1 MEGPIPLTNQPY
13 HTKRSI
19 KSRLKRIQA
28 VLGVDPLW
36 EFFYHTLGSQD
47 APSVLRWGLIPH
59 NYYEFG
65 TGWGDSLRKYLSA
78 VRSYCRAAD
87 KDDLGFNVVVFDSF
101 EGLPESVAEADRNPN
116 WSKGVYAY
124 RLDHITRLVHRS
136 GFRGKFRP
144 VKGFFG
150 DSLTNELRNELKV
163 IPPSIVNIDVDYY
176 SSAATV
182 LGFLGPIL
190 QNGTILYFD
199 DIYDFF
205 GSPKKGELRAI
216 AEFTASN
223 AVSLTPYYLHGISY
237 LFGKTFIFSR
247 D

>member
-1 MEGPIPLTNQPY
+1 M
-13 HTKRSI
+13 

-36 EFFYHTLGSQD
+36 ELFYHTLGSQD
-47 APSVLRWGLIPH
+47 APSVLRWGLVPH

-65 TGWGDSLRKYLSA
+65 TGWGDSLQRYLSA
-78 VRSYCRAAD
+78 ARSYCRVTG
-87 KDDLGFNVVVFDSF
+87 KDEREFNVVAFDSF

-116 WSKGVYAY
+116 WSRGVYAY
-124 RLDHITRLVHRS
+124 GLDHITRLVRRS
-136 GFRGKFRP
+136 GFRGKFLP
-144 VKGFFG
+144 VKGFYG
-150 DSLTNELRNELKV
+150 DTLTSDLRNELRA

-176 SSAATV
+176 SSAASV
-182 LGFLGPIL
+182 LAFLSPIL

-205 GSPKKGELRAI
+205 GSPNKGELRAVL
-216 AEFTASN
+216 EFSASKT
-223 AVSLTPYYLHGISY
+223 VSLTPYYLHGIPY
-237 LFGKTFIFSR
+237 LFGKTFVFSR